1 MDIQDQI
8 QFIKTEIDKCSI
20 VEYQEIYNIIKK
32 TESNYSKNI
41 NGVFI
46 DLQKLDS
53 DTIHKIYNYIT
64 FCSKLNKNITAYET
78 IKNEIIQNNFQVS
91 QENEEEEVVM
101 DITDEEEITDDS
113 INTIIKNKVS
123 STMKFY
129 ILKKKLT
136 KPMSIFNTQIKDV
149 LDYETPYKV

>member
-1 MDIQDQI
+1 M
-8 QFIKTEIDKCSI
+8 
-20 VEYQEIYNIIKK
+20 N
-32 TESNYSKNI
+32 
-41 NGVFI
+41 
-46 DLQKLDS
+46 S
-53 DTIHKIYNYIT
+53 DTDYDSCDEH
-64 FCSKLNKNITAYET
+64 
-78 IKNEIIQNNFQVS
+78 
-91 QENEEEEVVM
+91 
-101 DITDEEEITDDS
+101 ITDEEEITDDS

>member
-46 DLQKLDS
+46 DLQKLDG

-64 FCSKLNKNITAYET
+64 FCSKLNKNITAYES

-91 QENEEEEVVM
+91 QENEEEVVI

>member
-46 DLQKLDS
+46 DLQKLDG

-64 FCSKLNKNITAYET
+64 FCSKLNKNITAYES

-91 QENEEEEVVM
+91 QENEEEEVVI
-101 DITDEEEITDDS
+101 DITDEEEITDS

>member
-1 MDIQDQI
+1 MNIQDQI

-64 FCSKLNKNITAYET
+64 FCSKLNKNITAYES

-91 QENEEEEVVM
+91 QENEEEVVI